1 MSWVVWRQYRAAAA
15 ITAALVAAFA
25 ALVVVTGVQAASQWH
40 SALAACTASRTC
52 GNLSSSTLFLGSHA
66 IGFLV
71 IMTLG
76 VPAVLGILAGA
87 PLLAH
92 EFETGTNQYAW
103 TQSVTRRRWLAVKT
117 GWLLLAAAA
126 IGGIVSA
133 LVTWW
138 SGPNNALQANAFDPG
153 RFDIMGIV
161 PVGYAVFATAL
172 GITAGAL
179 LRRTLPAIAVTLAGF
194 IAVRAVI
201 FMLLR
206 SHFMTAVTSY
216 FPINKGFSAG
226 SAWQLAAGFA
236 DANGQ
241 PIILPQSTNGA
252 VIGSGTGN
260 AAPGHCPAGPVPGGR
275 GRRCRRPWRVA
286 RARCLPCRGIVRA
299 GARHPRLRD
308 VPAGLA
314 VLGVPGHRDGDFPAA
329 RRGADRGG
337 VRGRQPPGRV
347 RAGRVTTGPF
357 GMKESRTSARAA
369 GG

>member
-40 SALAACTASRTC
+40 SALSVCTASRTC

-103 TQSVTRRRWLAVKT
+103 TQSVTRRRWLAVKA

-194 IAVRAVI
+194 IVVRAVI
-201 FMLLR
+201 FLALR
-206 SHFMTAVTSY
+206 RSFMTAVTSY
-216 FPINKGFSAG
+216 FSLG
-226 SAWQLAAGFA
+226 AA
-236 DANGQ
+236 DS
-241 PIILPQSTNGA
+241 PP
-252 VIGSGTGN
+252 
-260 AAPGHCPAGPVPGGR
+260 P
-275 GRRCRRPWRVA
+275 
-286 RARCLPCRGIVRA
+286 
-299 GARHPRLRD
+299 D
-308 VPAGLA
+308 
-314 VLGVPGHRDGDFPAA
+314 
-329 RRGADRGG
+329 
-337 VRGRQPPGRV
+337 PPG
-347 RAGRVTTGPF
+347 
-357 GMKESRTSARAA
+357 SSARASSA
-369 GG
+369 PTASRSASRNRRTGKSSARASKGSRSARCPPRARPLRVTGRLRAPPTTPWSPVRRRTASAAT

>member
-15 ITAALVAAFA
+15 ITAALIAAFA

-40 SALAACTASRTC
+40 SALSVCTASRTC

-103 TQSVTRRRWLAVKT
+103 TQSVTRRRWLAVKA

-172 GITAGAL
+172 GITGW
-179 LRRTLPAIAVTLAGF
+179 RPAA
-194 IAVRAVI
+194 
-201 FMLLR
+201 
-206 SHFMTAVTSY
+206 
-216 FPINKGFSAG
+216 PD
-226 SAWQLAAGFA
+226 AAG
-236 DANGQ
+236 D
-241 PIILPQSTNGA
+241 
-252 VIGSGTGN
+252 
-260 AAPGHCPAGPVPGGR
+260 
-275 GRRCRRPWRVA
+275 RR
-286 RARCLPCRGIVRA
+286 
-299 GARHPRLRD
+299 H
-308 VPAGLA
+308 
-314 VLGVPGHRDGDFPAA
+314 
-329 RRGADRGG
+329 
-337 VRGRQPPGRV
+337 
-347 RAGRVTTGPF
+347 AGRVHRRQGRDLHGAAPVF
-357 GMKESRTSARAA
+357 HDRGDQLLPDWQRVQPRLAPPGSSARGSSRRTASRSSSRCPRT
-369 GG
+369 GR

>member
-25 ALVVVTGVQAASQWH
+25 ALIVVTGVQAASQWH
-40 SALAACTASRTC
+40 SALAVCTASRTC
-52 GNLSSSTLFLGSHA
+52 GNLSSSSLFLGSHA

-126 IGGIVSA
+126 IGGVVSA

-201 FMLLR
+201 FMTVR

-241 PIILPQSTNGA
+241 PISLPQSTNGA

-260 AAPGHCPAGPVPGGR
+260 PLPVIALPAQCQAATGGGAVGR
-275 GRRCRRPWRVA
+275 G
-286 RARCLPCRGIVRA
+286 GS
-299 GARHPRLRD
+299 
-308 VPAGLA
+308 LA
-314 VLGVPGHRDGDFPAA
+314 PAA
-329 RRGADRGG
+329 YHAVVSCAQAHGIRGYVTYQPASRYWAFQGIETGIFLLLAAALIAVAFAVVSRRDA
-337 VRGRQPPGRV
+337 
-347 RAGRVTTGPF
+347 
-357 GMKESRTSARAA
+357 
-369 GG
+369 

>member
-1 MSWVVWRQYRAAAA
+1 MSWVVWRQYRGAAA
-15 ITAALVAAFA
+15 ITAALLAAFA
-25 ALVVVTGVQAASQWH
+25 VLIVVTGVQAASQWH
-40 SALAACTASRTC
+40 SAVAVCTASRTC
-52 GNLSSSTLFLGSHA
+52 GSLSSSTLFLGSHA

-103 TQSVTRRRWLAVKT
+103 TQSVTRRRWFAIKT

-126 IGGIVSA
+126 VAGIVSA

-138 SGPNNALQANAFDPG
+138 SGPNNALQANAFNPG

-201 FMLLR
+201 FIELR
-206 SHFMTAVTSY
+206 RSFMTAVTSY
-216 FPINKGFSAG
+216 FPVGSGPAPTGSG
-226 SAWQLAAGFA
+226 SAWQLGAGFVGG
-236 DANGQ
+236 NGQ
-241 PIILPQSTNGA
+241 PLVLPLSTNGA
-252 VIGSGTGN
+252 VIGGTGGVGLPVSALPASCQQLAGVN
-260 AAPGHCPAGPVPGGR
+260 GQLTRATFHAVVSCAQAHGIRGYVTYQPASRYWAFQGIETGIFLLLAAALIAVAFAVVS
-275 GRRCRRPWRVA
+275 RRDA
-286 RARCLPCRGIVRA
+286 
-299 GARHPRLRD
+299 
-308 VPAGLA
+308 
-314 VLGVPGHRDGDFPAA
+314 
-329 RRGADRGG
+329 
-337 VRGRQPPGRV
+337 
-347 RAGRVTTGPF
+347 
-357 GMKESRTSARAA
+357 
-369 GG
+369 